1 MISTTKNKIKNYLVK
16 VIINGKPEELKNFGT
31 SEIEVVDN
39 MVDIPIVEEIV
50 EILELETGKEWTG
63 NGSLENLRK
72 IKLQINSTSGGN
84 HDFS

>member
-16 VIINGKPEELKNFGT
+16 VIINGKSEQLKNFGT

-72 IKLQINSTSGGN
+72 IKFQINSTHGGN

>member
-1 MISTTKNKIKNYLVK
+1 
-16 VIINGKPEELKNFGT
+16 
-31 SEIEVVDN
+31 

-72 IKLQINSTSGGN
+72 IKLQINSTHGGN